1 MAKDTKQLKKEVKEA
16 VEVLTKDDPVTL
28 SPDAIEK
35 IVDIAV
41 DDQLAKAGVV
51 EVGKDSEGKA
61 ILQSSFTNGVRD
73 GFDYVND
80 LPWSYVIPDSKN
92 NPWVDKAKEKGQLIT
107 TKVLSDKEIAQL
119 ELPYVIIN
127 GVQVEP
133 VMTSLETHKDRYWDF
148 GGREAQQFYQVPDNK
163 GQYSLF
169 KVIVEGRKVSLLLD
183 KKSKFVVQDESI
195 ENAFQF
201 GRFDYRGPSDHNL
214 PSSATLHN
222 SSAFNCMFLGH
233 SILENVDLK
242 DSVSNQCK
250 FVARRL
256 NQGYTYHSGYLYDS
270 QLDEVIQKKK
280 ALEPV
285 EFTERTRHIYEGIRA
300 RLSSF
305 TDSKVSAGHYY
316 RSGIQRSTI
325 EGNKWVRLSEAHV
338 TGSRVCGSS
347 VTIEKGTVLDCS
359 FNAETNIH
367 HGAFNS
373 RNETL
378 HTTSIYMPNK
388 FSLARIPMPD
398 QDLTF
403 IRASETEFELFMFSN
418 GPRINVNADREQIES
433 AVADVVRQGEWRDI
447 NPGVS
452 VLTNSIEKYVTDTI
466 VSRLNVVN
474 TLDGV
479 IRMAA
484 DLKRDYGDGED
495 IYATV

>member
-1 MAKDTKQLKKEVKEA
+1 MAKDTKKSKNETQEA
-16 VEVLTKDDPVTL
+16 VDNVVIKEITDKIDDKL
-28 SPDAIEK
+28 E
-35 IVDIAV
+35 
-41 DDQLAKAGVV
+41 KAGVV
-51 EVGKDSEGKA
+51 EVGKDHEGKA
-61 ILQSSFTNGVRD
+61 ILQASFTNGVRD

-80 LPWSYVIPDSKN
+80 LPWSYVVPDSKN

-119 ELPYVIIN
+119 EPPYVIIN
-127 GVQVEP
+127 GIQVEP
-133 VMTSLETHKDRYWDF
+133 VMTSLGVLKDNYWDY
-148 GGREAQQFYQVPDNK
+148 GGRQTQQFHQVPDDK

-169 KVIVEGRKVSLLLD
+169 KVIIEGRRVSLLLD

-201 GRFDYRGPSDHNL
+201 GRFDYRGPSNHDL

-233 SILENVDLK
+233 STLENVDLK
-242 DSVSNQCK
+242 DCVSNQSK
-250 FVARRL
+250 FVARQL

-270 QLDEVIQKKK
+270 QLDDVIQKKK

-285 EFTERTRHIYEGIRA
+285 EFTERTRHVYEGIRA

-325 EGNKWVRLSEAHV
+325 EGNKWTRLSEAHV
-338 TGSRVCGSS
+338 TGSRICGSS
-347 VTIEKGTVLDCS
+347 VTIEKGTALDCL

-418 GPRINVNADREQIES
+418 GPRINVNADREQIEM
-433 AVADVVRQGEWRDI
+433 AVHDVVRQGEWRDT
-447 NPGVS
+447 NPGQS
-452 VLTNSIEKYVTDTI
+452 VLTNSIEQYVVDTV

-484 DLKRDYGDGED
+484 DLKRDYGEGED
-495 IYATV
+495 IYAPV